1 MKYSEI
7 LKYADLIEDHI
18 AGKIDIDDFD
28 QYFPE
33 VIKRLY
39 RRHVNAKLPE
49 ESNKQYEKPIIS
61 NKYRELPKEANLLR
75 EIIQKTSDQHVKVIN
90 EALQY
95 CINKIGMTL
104 EGIRDS
110 DHFTVEEHRGHVS
123 TINNYYYK
131 KQLLMRTES
140 IFEGSKAK
148 FNITTYV

>member
-33 VIKRLY
+33 IVKRLY
-39 RRHVNAKLPE
+39 RRHVTARLPE
-49 ESNKQYEKPIIS
+49 GSNKQYKKLTIP
-61 NKYRELPKEANLLR
+61 NKYRELPEETNLLR
-75 EIIQKTSDQHVKVIN
+75 EITQKTSDQHVKVIN

-95 CINKIGMTL
+95 CINKIGITWDDV
-104 EGIRDS
+104 RDS
-110 DHFTVEEHRGHVS
+110 GYFTIEEHREHTS

-131 KQLLMRTES
+131 KQLLLRTES